1 VGIRAAL
8 VGGACVRGRALTVIM
23 DGQFWVGVGLLA
35 LLTLSPGAST
45 ALVSGVAAGDGR
57 RAAFVTSL
65 GIASG
70 IVVHATASAL
80 GLSVV
85 LAASPQAFTLVKTG
99 GAIYLTYLGIRT
111 LLRVGRRPGPTAAPS
126 GRDFYTRGLLTNV
139 LNPQVA
145 LFYLTFLPQ
154 FIDPH
159 EPVLAKSLLF
169 GVSHACIAI
178 TWFAAYAYAM
188 TSLVS
193 RVRSVQPW
201 IQRASGIVL
210 IGLAVR
216 LLQQPR

>member
-1 VGIRAAL
+1 VRSVA
-8 VGGACVRGRALTVIM
+8 VRRRGRIVII

-45 ALVSGVAAGDGR
+45 ALVSGVAAGNGR

-65 GIASG
+65 GISSG
-70 IVVHATASAL
+70 ILAHATASAL

-85 LAASPQAFTLVKTG
+85 LAASPQAFTIVKTA
-99 GAIYLTYLGIRT
+99 GAIYLAYLGIRT
-111 LLRVGRRPGPTAAPS
+111 LLRVGRRPTATAAPS
-126 GRDFYTRGLLTNV
+126 GRDFYTRGLLTNL

-154 FIDPH
+154 FIVPH
-159 EPVLAKSLLF
+159 EPVLAKSILF
-169 GVSHACIAI
+169 GVSHAAIAI
-178 TWFAAYAYAM
+178 TWFAAYAYAL

-193 RVRSVQPW
+193 RVRTVQPW
-201 IQRASGIVL
+201 IQRVSGVVL

-216 LLQQPR
+216 LLQQSR